1 MEQKNPPPTCKK
13 LKAEQTGLYKKN
25 ASKKIPYMKQIF
37 VRKTFKSNFIMTYQK
52 QNLFEP

>member
-1 MEQKNPPPTCKK
+1 MEQKNPPPACKK

-25 ASKKIPYMKQIF
+25 ASKKIPCMKQIF